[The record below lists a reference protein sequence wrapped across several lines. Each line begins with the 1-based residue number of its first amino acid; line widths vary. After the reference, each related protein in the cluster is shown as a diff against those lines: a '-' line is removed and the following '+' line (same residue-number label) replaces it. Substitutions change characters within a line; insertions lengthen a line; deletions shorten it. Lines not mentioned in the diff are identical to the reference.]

1 MIKKLLPSLGIQ
13 ISLVR
18 QYEWAFCPSRI
29 LNTRKLF
36 FKRMKKEI
44 PLLLLLFAS
53 CQMMAQS
60 TFMKQYYAQHY
71 SEPLDV
77 FVQNFPYANYLD
89 EVAFTDFKTLQTDRY
104 FLWKKKGDGDDF
116 LYYLGENFIKYYP
129 VELNHLEKKIEIGEA
144 FLNPNKG
151 FNRPVDEIYQII
163 GYFILSKVAHQIEEA
178 IKKDDFNQHKSRN
191 QKLIKRLE
199 ANKVYLSVEEST
211 SSKLFKNLKQGNFI
225 YIFDRIWLRFKAHFQ
240 PFAQFLNLESKFL
253 YLVLGLVLMLLTIF
267 FFVSIFSKNF
277 FRSGLSLFS
286 LTAILIFPLF
296 LPNRS
301 ASAYNPSKQYTLF
314 KMNFVKN
321 YIPLR
326 GSKNHAINIMKIE
339 DEKGKEIG
347 QAIWMQRPHLK
358 AKYFAYQNV
367 SNKFYQFKQ
376 QEEVI
381 LATTGGF
388 TNSFHQPE
396 GLTVENGNIVN
407 AVLMHDRHGLVMV
420 RESGGINVLNLKR
433 DQFHLPLGNK
443 KVKTI
448 NNPLESLVAYS
459 ELLSWCKTV
468 KATMFQTQLL
478 AYSDKLL
485 IKPGKAKSQLRER
498 RILAL
503 FSDRNTGAV
512 HHAIFNIE
520 ASYELATIAEEV
532 YSLVASRNKKI
543 EAILNLD
550 VGSYNILEVY
560 DDQEKRL
567 NYIKGPVKIGD
578 ATNLIVYT
586 K

>member
-1 MIKKLLPSLGIQ
+1 MKKLL
-13 ISLVR
+13 
-18 QYEWAFCPSRI
+18 
-29 LNTRKLF
+29 
-36 FKRMKKEI
+36 
-44 PLLLLLFAS
+44 PLLLLL
-53 CQMMAQS
+53 CTGHLMTAQS
-60 TFMKQYYAQHY
+60 NFMQQYYAQHR

-77 FVQNFPYANYLD
+77 FIQNFPYADYLA
-89 EVAFTDFKTLQTDRY
+89 EVAFTDFKTLQADRY
-104 FLWKKKGDGDDF
+104 FLWKKKGEGDDF

-129 VELNHLEKKIEIGEA
+129 VGLDHLEKKVEIGEA

-163 GYFILSKVAHQIEEA
+163 GYFILGKVAHRIEDA
-178 IKKDDFNQHKSRN
+178 IRKNNFNQNKSRN
-191 QKLIKRLE
+191 QRLIKRLE
-199 ANKVYLSVEEST
+199 TNKVYLSVEEST
-211 SSKLFKNLKQGNFI
+211 SSKLFKNIKQGNFA
-225 YIFDRIWLRFKAHFQ
+225 YIFDRIWLKFKAHFQ
-240 PFAQFLNLESKFL
+240 PFAQMLNIKSKAFFIVLSIALAGIFIIFLVSVFSRNFL
-253 YLVLGLVLMLLTIF
+253 
-267 FFVSIFSKNF
+267 
-277 FRSGLSLFS
+277 RSGVSFFS
-286 LTAILIFPLF
+286 AAALLICPLF
-296 LPNRS
+296 LPS
-301 ASAYNPSKQYTLF
+301 SKAYAFNPSKQYTLF

-321 YIPLR
+321 YQPIQ
-326 GSKNHAINIMKIE
+326 GKQDHAINIMKIE

-347 QAIWMQRPHLK
+347 QAVWMQRPHLK

-367 SNKFYQFKQ
+367 SNKFHQFKQ
-376 QEEVI
+376 QKDIV

-433 DQFHLPLGNK
+433 DKFHLPLGHK

-459 ELLSWCKTV
+459 ELLRWCRDF
-468 KATMFQTQLL
+468 KATLFQTQLL

-485 IKPGKAKSQLRER
+485 IHPGKAKNQLRER

-503 FSDRNTGAV
+503 FSDKNTGAV

-532 YSLVASRNKKI
+532 YSLIASRNKKI

-560 DDQEKRL
+560 DDHEKRL
-567 NYIKGPVKIGD
+567 NYIKGPVRINE